1 MFFFQKM
8 YLYFSAG
15 NGQPREPALCQL
27 YRHTFVL
34 SDINRPAHVSRSS
47 GKGGGRELARY
58 TIVISLCFRLHSVL
72 CSFLNYSCVDLL
84 VFCSTPTHSTWRRHA
99 KCVFVCMRISRGEYV
114 RFLAH
119 CWFTNPQRFMYVTP
133 PARSHASLSQV
144 MQISSQFEHGPASA
158 NARCSNCKTT
168 ETLRP
173 TVRRKLKAKGRC

>member
-1 MFFFQKM
+1 MFFSQKM

-72 CSFLNYSCVDLL
+72 YSFINYSCVDLL

-99 KCVFVCMRISRGEYV
+99 KCVFVCIRISRGGIRAVFGTLLIYQSSAIYV
-114 RFLAH
+114 RDTT
-119 CWFTNPQRFMYVTP
+119 C
-133 PARSHASLSQV
+133 
-144 MQISSQFEHGPASA
+144 QIA
-158 NARCSNCKTT
+158 C
-168 ETLRP
+168 
-173 TVRRKLKAKGRC
+173 